1 MTVAAAE
8 RRDTPLMKHDIW
20 HWIGLAIL
28 VYGLLGVLLEFAA
41 TLIGEAWGKH
51 RR

>member
-1 MTVAAAE
+1 MAVAAAA
-8 RRDTPLMKHDIW
+8 RRDSPLMKHGIGRW
-20 HWIGLAIL
+20 VGLAIL
-28 VYGLLGVLLEFAA
+28 VYGLLGVLLGFAA